1 MSKVGPFRRGPFH
14 FKSQI
19 ESVYFTTVKIEGA
32 MVGTSFV
39 VRHEWT
45 GAVDGEIK
53 VGAFLVTNK
62 HIVGDSQ
69 SGTVLLTVVEN
80 DGSRRPRTFR
90 IPKEIW
96 AHWCGHPDDGV
107 DVSVLPFSLFLES
120 LPEDV
125 PKIDYN
131 WFDSRL
137 APSQETALEIGLMED
152 VLFIGYPSGLFDAA
166 NNLPLARR
174 GITATPCTVD
184 YEGKPVFL
192 IDASVFPGSSG
203 SPVFLF
209 NLGGW
214 RSNNALVAG
223 DRLVFLGVLA
233 STFYRNEEGV
243 IELRESP
250 ISLKPHLSTRQMIDI
265 GVVYKSR
272 TVLETIDC
280 LLRGFGEL
288 APAQGVGSPPGISDS

>member
-1 MSKVGPFRRGPFH
+1 MFQRGPFH
-14 FKSQI
+14 FKSQV

-32 MVGTSFV
+32 MTGTSFV
-39 VRHEWT
+39 VRHEWV
-45 GAVDGEIK
+45 GMSDGEKK

-62 HIVGDSQ
+62 HIVGESR
-69 SGTVLLTVVEN
+69 SGTVLLTVVE
-80 DGSRRPRTFR
+80 DDDTRRPETFE
-90 IPKEIW
+90 IPEEVW
-96 AHWCGHPDDGV
+96 AYWCDHPDDYI
-107 DVSVLPFSLFLES
+107 DVCVLPFSLYLNS
-120 LPEDV
+120 LPQDV

-137 APSQETALEIGLMED
+137 APSEETSLDIGLIED
-152 VLFIGYPSGLFDAA
+152 VLFVGYPSGLYDAT

-174 GITATPCTVD
+174 GVTATPCTVD

-203 SPVFLF
+203 SPVFIF

-214 RSNNALVAG
+214 RSTKGLMAG

-233 STFYRNEEGV
+233 STYYRNEEGV

-250 ISLKPHLSTRQMIDI
+250 ISLRPHLSTRQMIDI
-265 GVVYKSR
+265 GVVYKSC
-272 TVLETIDC
+272 TVVETIEC
-280 LLRGFGEL
+280 LLRKLGEI
-288 APAQGVGSPPGISDS
+288 AKPV

>member
-1 MSKVGPFRRGPFH
+1 MAREAGSASKAGLFRRGPFH
-14 FKSQI
+14 FKSRI
-19 ESVYFTTVKIEGA
+19 ESVYFTTVKIDGA
-32 MVGTSFV
+32 MTGTSFV
-39 VRHEWT
+39 VRHEWI
-45 GAVDGEIK
+45 GVDGEK
-53 VGAFLVTNK
+53 KAGAFLVTNN
-62 HIVGDSQ
+62 HIVGDSR
-69 SGTVLLTVVEN
+69 SGSVLLTVVEE
-80 DGSRRPRTFR
+80 DGTRRPENFE
-90 IPKEIW
+90 IPEGVW
-96 AHWCGHPDDGV
+96 AHWCGHPDGDI
-107 DVSVLPFSLFLES
+107 DVCVLPFSLYLNS

-137 APSQETALEIGLMED
+137 APSEEAALDIGLIED
-152 VLFIGYPSGLFDAA
+152 VLFIGYPNGLYDVA

-174 GITATPCTVD
+174 GVTATPCTVD

-214 RSNNALVAG
+214 RSTEGLVAG

-233 STFYRNEEGV
+233 STFCRNEEGV

-250 ISLKPHLSTRQMIDI
+250 ASLRPHLSTRQMIDV

-272 TVLETIDC
+272 TVVETIERV
-280 LLRGFGEL
+280 LRRAGEM
-288 APAQGVGSPPGISDS
+288 GGDMKSR

>member
-1 MSKVGPFRRGPFH
+1 M
-14 FKSQI
+14 
-19 ESVYFTTVKIEGA
+19 T
-32 MVGTSFV
+32 GTSFV
-39 VRHEWT
+39 VRHEWI
-45 GAVDGEIK
+45 GESDGETK

-62 HIVGDSQ
+62 HIVGESR
-69 SGTVLLTVVEN
+69 SGTVLLTVVES
-80 DGSRRPRTFR
+80 DGDRHPETFE
-90 IPKEIW
+90 IPEGVW
-96 AHWCGHPDDGV
+96 AHWCGHPDDDI
-107 DVSVLPFSLFLES
+107 DVCVLPFSLYLNS

-125 PKIDYN
+125 PKIDYL

-137 APSQETALEIGLMED
+137 APSEEVSLEIGLIED
-152 VLFIGYPSGLFDAA
+152 VLFVGYPNGLYDAT

-174 GITATPCTVD
+174 GATATPCTVD
-184 YEGKPVFL
+184 YEGRPVFL

-214 RSNNALVAG
+214 RSNEALVAG

-233 STFYRNEEGV
+233 STFYRNEEGL

-250 ISLKPHLSTRQMIDI
+250 ISLRPHLTIRQMIDI

-272 TVLETIDC
+272 TVVETIEC
-280 LLRGFGEL
+280 LLRRLGEISGGQSIT
-288 APAQGVGSPPGISDS
+288 PETPSSPRPPGG